1 MVLTL
6 ILLNHYKC
14 FKIFQLFNYWY
25 YWHLKEDDSDSL
37 MPDNDNNSAYKNT
50 QSNGF
55 MNESV
60 EDRKKKKQI
69 HIFQKY
75 W

>member
-6 ILLNHYKC
+6 ILLNHYEC
-14 FKIFQLFNYWY
+14 FKNFQLFNYWN
-25 YWHLKEDDSDSL
+25 LKEEDSDSL

-50 QSNGF
+50 LSNGF
-55 MNESV
+55 MNESA
-60 EDRKKKKQI
+60 EDKKKKKQI